1 MANFGDGEKSGRKKL
16 VGKSGDDE
24 AEAVVP
30 EDRLG
35 QERDVLSGSPL
46 FFLAGLGVLA
56 GVSMTYFSAVNG
68 E

>member
-1 MANFGDGEKSGRKKL
+1 M